1 MSSLT
6 DIWLGWI
13 TSAHTQRNRA
23 AAATSVENLHDIYI
37 VSKSFVP
44 DMSLHQGWIDPV
56 YVNQIKNP
64 LLKIVS
70 HFQHTH
76 THTQVQTFT
85 FTGFQPDY
93 KTVLCALS
101 LPLQTFYLGRSS
113 SLHLLWSCSKPWRSP
128 WSSPDLDQSSTRLEN
143 CRGGAIRE
151 CHMIW
156 PHVLNASL
164 FLYL

>member
-76 THTQVQTFT
+76 THTSPNLHVHWIPTW
-85 FTGFQPDY
+85 
-93 KTVLCALS
+93 
-101 LPLQTFYLGRSS
+101 LQNCVV
-113 SLHLLWSCSKPWRSP
+113 CSKLTPSDFLSGKKQLSP
-128 WSSPDLDQSSTRLEN
+128 PAVKLQ
-143 CRGGAIRE
+143 
-151 CHMIW
+151 
-156 PHVLNASL
+156 
-164 FLYL
+164 